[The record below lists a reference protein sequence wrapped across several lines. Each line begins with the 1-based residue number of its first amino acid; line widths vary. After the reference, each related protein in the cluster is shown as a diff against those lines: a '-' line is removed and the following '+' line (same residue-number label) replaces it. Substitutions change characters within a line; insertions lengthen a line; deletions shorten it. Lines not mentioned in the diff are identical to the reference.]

1 MKQAY
6 DAIMEHIQL
15 TDERKRRILDRLPAA
30 LEHSARPSSRW
41 KGWAAAA
48 ACFVLLLVG
57 VSLFFPAAPSHPLPS
72 QPVTN
77 PVPEIKT
84 LSSLA
89 ELSQAVGFPVEALPH
104 LPFTPTE
111 ESYTAYW
118 SELAQVTY
126 SDGTQTAVFRKSAGT
141 EDNSGDYTVY
151 ETALQLELEGYTVT
165 LKGDA
170 GGYVLA
176 VWSKDG
182 YAYSLKLSAP
192 YPQEEWETIL
202 NTL

>member
-6 DAIMEHIQL
+6 NAIMEHIQL
-15 TDERKRRILDRLPAA
+15 TDERRRRILDRLPAA
-30 LEHSARPSSRW
+30 LEHSARPSSCW
-41 KGWAAAA
+41 KVWAAAA
-48 ACFVLLLVG
+48 ACLLLLLAG
-57 VSLFFPAAPSHPLPS
+57 ASLFFPAAQPLPS
-72 QPVTN
+72 QPLDHS
-77 PVPEIKT
+77 VPDIRT
-84 LSSLA
+84 FSSLEA
-89 ELSQAVGFPVEALPH
+89 LAQAVGFPVEEMEG

-111 ESYTAYW
+111 RTYTAYW
-118 SELAQVTY
+118 SELAQITY
-126 SDGTQTAVFRKSAGT
+126 SDGVQTAVFRKSEGT

-151 ETALQLELEGYTVT
+151 ETDLQLELEGYTVT

-192 YPQEEWETIL
+192 LSQAQWQSL
-202 NTL
+202 LAC

>member
-6 DAIMEHIQL
+6 DAIMNHIQL
-15 TDERKRRILDRLPAA
+15 TGEMKRRILDRIPAA
-30 LEHSARPSSRW
+30 LEQSRRPAFAW
-41 KGWAAAA
+41 KRWAAAA

-57 VSLFFPAAPSHPLPS
+57 VSLFFPTAQPLPS

-77 PVPEIKT
+77 PVPNIKT

-89 ELSQAVGFPVEALPH
+89 ELSQAVGFPVEEPSH
-104 LPFTPTE
+104 LPFIPTE
-111 ESYTAYW
+111 RIYTSFW
-118 SELAQVTY
+118 SELAQIQYT
-126 SDGTQTAVFRKSAGT
+126 DGIQTAVFRQSAGT

-165 LKGDA
+165 LKGDS
-170 GGYVLA
+170 GGYMLA

-192 YPQEEWETIL
+192 YPQEEWETIFQSF
-202 NTL
+202 